1 MTNKQHENA
10 NCLNMYSSDQNSSHD
25 SGSNMNSRQKHR
37 NTNLQKKFGQLTP
50 KRKKL
55 THMLKIPY

>member
-10 NCLNMYSSDQNSSHD
+10 NCLNVYSSDQNSSHD

-37 NTNLQKKFGQLTP
+37 NTNLQKKVWTAYSEEE
-50 KRKKL
+50 KMDTR
-55 THMLKIPY
+55 